1 MTSVSGLEVSIFR
14 IQLDAAGSQLVSQQC
29 GYFHL
34 WRFINSDGSISLD
47 GEISATFGGQWDN
60 EAIPFTYNSK
70 LALIVPVDRI
80 LIKWAAQPGRSAEIL
95 MTRDPKGLDGNN
107 TPARQIVF
115 QGQAGVAQQS
125 AITGIIPT
133 ASVLILP
140 PNSARQRVILKSPI
154 NNTSTIYV
162 GQAGF
167 NASTGMPIEPGE
179 SLVLFTSGGLRALAS
194 SGSQEL
200 RILEEVA

>member
-14 IQLDAAGSQLVSQQC
+14 IPLNAAGSQLVSQQC

-60 EAIPFTYNSK
+60 EAIPFGYNSK

-80 LIKWAAQPGRSAEIL
+80 LIEWAAQPGRSAEIL

-107 TPARQIVF
+107 TPARQLVF
-115 QGQAGVAQQS
+115 QGQATAMENNAVTVGTSAAQIVA
-125 AITGIIPT
+125 A
-133 ASVLILP
+133 
-140 PNSARQRVILKSPI
+140 NSRRSRVIITAPAGNPSV
-154 NNTSTIYV
+154 IYFGRV
-162 GQAGF
+162 GVTLANG
-167 NASTGMPIEPGE
+167 TPLEPGQ
-179 SLVLFTSGGLRALAS
+179 SMVGLSSAEYRAIAPVAGCS
-194 SGSQEL
+194 V
-200 RILEEVA
+200 RILEELA

>member
-14 IQLDAAGSQLVSQQC
+14 IPLDAAGSQLVSQQC

-60 EAIPFTYNSK
+60 EAIPFGYNSK

-80 LIKWAAQPGRSAEIL
+80 LIEWAAQPGRSAEIL

-107 TPARQIVF
+107 TPARQLVF
-115 QGQAGVAQQS
+115 QGQATAMENNAVTVGTSAAQIVA
-125 AITGIIPT
+125 A
-133 ASVLILP
+133 
-140 PNSARQRVILKSPI
+140 NSRRSRVIITAPAGNPSV
-154 NNTSTIYV
+154 IYFGRV
-162 GQAGF
+162 GVTLANG
-167 NASTGMPIEPGE
+167 TPLEPGQ
-179 SLVLFTSGGLRALAS
+179 SMVGLSSAEYRAIAPVAGCS
-194 SGSQEL
+194 V
-200 RILEEVA
+200 RILEELA

>member
-14 IQLDAAGSQLVSQQC
+14 IPLGAAGSQLVSQQC

-60 EAIPFTYNSK
+60 EAIPFGYNSK

-80 LIKWAAQPGRSAEIL
+80 LIEWAAQPGRSAEIL

-107 TPARQIVF
+107 TPARQLVF
-115 QGQAGVAQQS
+115 QGQATAMENNAVTVGTSAAQIVA
-125 AITGIIPT
+125 A
-133 ASVLILP
+133 
-140 PNSARQRVILKSPI
+140 NSRRSRVIITAPAGNPSV
-154 NNTSTIYV
+154 IYFGRV
-162 GQAGF
+162 GVTLANG
-167 NASTGMPIEPGE
+167 TPLEPGQ
-179 SLVLFTSGGLRALAS
+179 SMVGLSSAEYRAIAPVAGCS
-194 SGSQEL
+194 V
-200 RILEEVA
+200 RILEELA

>member
-14 IQLDAAGSQLVSQQC
+14 IPLHAAGSQLVSQQC

-60 EAIPFTYNSK
+60 EAIPFGYNSK

-80 LIKWAAQPGRSAEIL
+80 LIEWAAQPGRSAEIL

-107 TPARQIVF
+107 TPARQLVF
-115 QGQAGVAQQS
+115 QGQATAMENNAVTVGTSAAQIVA
-125 AITGIIPT
+125 A
-133 ASVLILP
+133 
-140 PNSARQRVILKSPI
+140 NSRRSRVIITAPAGNPSV
-154 NNTSTIYV
+154 IYFGRV
-162 GQAGF
+162 GVTLANG
-167 NASTGMPIEPGE
+167 TPLEPGQ
-179 SLVLFTSGGLRALAS
+179 SMVGLSSAEYRAIAPVAGCS
-194 SGSQEL
+194 V
-200 RILEEVA
+200 RILEELA

>member
-14 IQLDAAGSQLVSQQC
+14 IPLDQAGSQLVSQQC

-60 EAIPFTYNSK
+60 EAIPFGYNSK

-80 LIKWAAQPGRSAEIL
+80 LIEWAAQPGRSAEIL

-107 TPARQIVF
+107 TPARQLVF
-115 QGQAGVAQQS
+115 QGQATAIQNAVATVGTTAAQIVAANSRRSRLIIQAPVTNNAPISIGGAGV
-125 AITGIIPT
+125 TLTGGIILDPG
-133 ASVLILP
+133 SSFIGFS
-140 PNSARQRVILKSPI
+140 SARYDGISSVA
-154 NNTSTIYV
+154 
-162 GQAGF
+162 GQ
-167 NASTGMPIEPGE
+167 N
-179 SLVLFTSGGLRALAS
+179 
-194 SGSQEL
+194 L
-200 RILEEVA
+200 RILEELS